1 MFQSHVRF
9 LLTRTQAEEAALD
22 LTNRALEVP
31 GYSDVE
37 RSKFASGVS
46 PETTLVERDQRAA
59 QDQDL
64 EALFDKFCAWLDR
77 GGSGLGSSGNLAK
90 AASLSTGLIEG
101 QVHMREGGPR
111 QGQVSF

>member
-22 LTNRALEVP
+22 LTNRVLDVP

-77 GGSGLGSSGNLAK
+77 GGSGVGSPGDLAK
-90 AASLSTGLIEG
+90 AGSLFTGLIEG
-101 QVHMREGGPR
+101 QVHVREGGPS
-111 QGQVSF
+111 QGQGSF